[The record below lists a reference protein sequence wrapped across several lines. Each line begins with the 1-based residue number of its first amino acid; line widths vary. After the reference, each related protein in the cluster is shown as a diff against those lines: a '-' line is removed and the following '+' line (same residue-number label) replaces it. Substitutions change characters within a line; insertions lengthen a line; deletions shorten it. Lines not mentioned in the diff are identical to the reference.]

1 VISVAVQIHNGPL
14 PDAPPPCP
22 REGAGAVLCFEGRV
36 RPTEDEQSIA
46 ALEYEVYEP
55 MAQQM
60 LCGLAEELL
69 RSHGLCGIS
78 VEHSRGRVEV
88 GQCSFRLQV
97 AAPHRQE
104 AIEAVAL
111 FIDRMKADIP
121 IWKTPI
127 P

>member
-1 VISVAVQIHNGPL
+1 LNAVAVHIHDGPL
-14 PDAPPPCP
+14 PATPPPCP

-36 RPTEDEQSIA
+36 RPLEAGQPIA

-55 MAQQM
+55 MAQQL
-60 LCGLAEELL
+60 LCRTGEELL
-69 RSHGLCGIS
+69 RSHGLFGIS
-78 VEHSRGRVEV
+78 IEHSRGRVEV

-104 AIEAVAL
+104 ALDAVAF

-121 IWKTPI
+121 IWKSPI